1 MLKPSR
7 WSIQTVLGVLIGVI
21 GLLLIAVS
29 LQTLLEAGRRYADS
43 RRIAA
48 LSAITKPL
56 LTAMIAARVERGTL
70 ANGMLGDG
78 PIDDASLAVIADTRR
93 EVEENYRDALQGL
106 GAVDVPGLADIG
118 ATLRATHDAAAALR
132 ARADEAVRQ
141 PKLQR
146 DATIVRD
153 QPVVFQNWVNAL
165 LAASNFVEPAMMMAD
180 PTVDQL
186 LSIKRAAWAIRLAAA
201 GQIMS
206 PTEGIVS
213 SGRALT
219 AADNLMFA
227 EGRGRVLQ
235 AWDTLAAAAVRPD
248 SPADIVAAIKH
259 AEQAYLGFL
268 NGEEKNYIET
278 LNAGRKLD
286 IGFSELQRRDTVAA
300 VAVADVAKTALR
312 VLRDHADAEM
322 RRNRFILTLN
332 AGLLVVAA
340 GFVGAG
346 ILIVRWRIARPLL
359 AMTGAMRRLAG
370 HDLAVAIP
378 GAGRGDEIGAMAGAV
393 QVFRDSML
401 QADRLAEAQRAAQAQ
416 LEARTLRVEQLNR
429 VFEESVRQAL
439 DTLASAANELTATAG
454 SMSDIVTEATR
465 QAAAVAA
472 ASDQASA
479 NVQTVSAA
487 TEQLSAS
494 IKEIS
499 RQIGQSSAVSGQAVN
514 EAAETAATMRN
525 LSDAAQ
531 KIGDVVQLI
540 SDIAGRTNLLALNAT
555 IEAARAGDA
564 GKGFAVVA
572 SEVKSL
578 ATQTARATQDITTQV
593 AAMQSSATA
602 SVEAITRIDKT
613 ISRMNEIVSAI
624 SAAVDEQSSATSEI
638 ARNVQNTASH
648 TAKVSGNIGGLSRV
662 VEQNGQAAMHVQGA
676 AGELGRQSQTLRNQV
691 DVFLAEIRAA

>member
-1 MLKPSR
+1 
-7 WSIQTVLGVLIGVI
+7 
-21 GLLLIAVS
+21 
-29 LQTLLEAGRRYADS
+29 
-43 RRIAA
+43 
-48 LSAITKPL
+48 
-56 LTAMIAARVERGTL
+56 
-70 ANGMLGDG
+70 
-78 PIDDASLAVIADTRR
+78 
-93 EVEENYRDALQGL
+93 
-106 GAVDVPGLADIG
+106 
-118 ATLRATHDAAAALR
+118 
-132 ARADEAVRQ
+132 
-141 PKLQR
+141 
-146 DATIVRD
+146 
-153 QPVVFQNWVNAL
+153 
-165 LAASNFVEPAMMMAD
+165 
-180 PTVDQL
+180 
-186 LSIKRAAWAIRLAAA
+186 
-201 GQIMS
+201 
-206 PTEGIVS
+206 
-213 SGRALT
+213 
-219 AADNLMFA
+219 
-227 EGRGRVLQ
+227 
-235 AWDTLAAAAVRPD
+235 
-248 SPADIVAAIKH
+248 
-259 AEQAYLGFL
+259 
-268 NGEEKNYIET
+268 
-278 LNAGRKLD
+278 
-286 IGFSELQRRDTVAA
+286 